1 MSSVKKARIGSM
13 SILFGFMAGFILTIS
28 TSTLNFRLAQA
39 NTSTFTLGLVSI
51 VSIPYA
57 LSFVLTVY
65 IERIKI
71 PYLSKILGNK
81 ASILLL
87 LHMIVGF
94 AVYKVGKFDPS
105 DSLVFILLASVIISS
120 AGAIQDNFFGAIRIK
135 MSKFVSQRFSSGMH
149 VTGCRLGMICS
160 GPVAIIFSDYF
171 SWQDIYKAYAL
182 IILCFPLIAIFYLT
196 RHKDVLED
204 SSDQRK
210 VFNQLKPEKALLIAL
225 LFAILYNMPDNM
237 LIPMLNPFL
246 LENNFTAKEIATSG
260 KLFGYFGATIGAII
274 GAWVMQRI
282 TMVSGLLSFGIL
294 HGLAHSGYTLIAL
307 AEKSV
312 PLLAGITAIESISGG
327 MKMAAGVILVTSFC
341 SNAKYSAGSYAFFT
355 SVLGLSKAI
364 FPSFSGILASYVPW
378 PWFFVCV
385 TMFAIPSLL
394 LITKIPKMLSNA
406 PQ

>member
-1 MSSVKKARIGSM
+1 M

-39 NTSTFTLGLVSI
+39 NTSTITLGIVSI

-57 LSFVLTVY
+57 LSFILTVY

-71 PYLSKILGNK
+71 PYLSKMLGNK
-81 ASILLL
+81 TSILVL
-87 LHMIVGF
+87 LHLIVGF
-94 AVYKVGKFDPS
+94 AVYKVGRLEPS
-105 DSLVFILLASVIISS
+105 SSLSLILLASVIISS
-120 AGAIQDNFFGAIRIK
+120 AGAIQDNFFGAIRIQ

-171 SWQDIYKAYAL
+171 SWNDIYKTYVI
-182 IILCFPLIAIFYLT
+182 IILCFPLIAVFYLT
-196 RHKDVLED
+196 KHKDVLED
-204 SSDQRK
+204 WTDQRK
-210 VFNQLKPEKALLIAL
+210 AFSQLKPEKTLLVAL

-246 LENNFTAKEIATSG
+246 LEHNFTAKEIATSG

-274 GAWVMQRI
+274 GAWFMQRI
-282 TMVSGLLSFGIL
+282 PIVSGLLSFGIL
-294 HGLAHSGYTLIAL
+294 HGLAHLGYSLIAI

-312 PLLAGITAIESISGG
+312 PLLAGITAIESTTGG

-364 FPSFSGILASYVPW
+364 FPSFSGILANYIPW

-385 TMFAIPSLL
+385 TLFAIPSLL

-406 PQ
+406 TQ